1 MSFSP
6 HDEIGSKNDFVSQAL
21 GTTDEKDLSFPSKI
35 VAGLKMLR
43 AWEVCNITQV
53 TKPFI

>member
-35 VAGLKMLR
+35 VAG
-43 AWEVCNITQV
+43 
-53 TKPFI
+53 

>member
-6 HDEIGSKNDFVSQAL
+6 HDEIGSKNDFVSQAP

-35 VAGLKMLR
+35 VAG
-43 AWEVCNITQV
+43 
-53 TKPFI
+53 